1 MSDHNSSQPPKLTK
15 LEIFHLVGRGSE
27 LQYAW
32 QHTYTSLLEL
42 KEAIDTSEDMA
53 DPNEPVEDGENDFA
67 SGLETVPVSPQVWLK
82 LKMVSDKLTL

>member
-1 MSDHNSSQPPKLTK
+1 M
-15 LEIFHLVGRGSE
+15 
-27 LQYAW
+27 QYAW